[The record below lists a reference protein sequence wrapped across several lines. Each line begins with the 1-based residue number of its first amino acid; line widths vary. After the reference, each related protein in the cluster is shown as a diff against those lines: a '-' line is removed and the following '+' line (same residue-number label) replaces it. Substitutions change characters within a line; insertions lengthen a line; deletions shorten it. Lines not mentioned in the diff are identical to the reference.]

1 VARHSAQR
9 ENHFSEEFMHTILK
23 SNMKTVTIGDDKPF
37 IIIGE
42 KLNPTG
48 MKKLGQALVEQNFDY
63 VKRLAQR
70 QVAWGADV
78 LDVNVGHPQVNEA
91 AIMPKVVEA
100 VLSVVDV
107 PLCIDS
113 NEPKILEAGLK
124 VAPGKPLVN
133 SVNGEDKQ
141 LATVLP
147 IVKDR
152 GAAVIG
158 MAIGNQ
164 GIPPTP
170 DGRLAAAGKIIERAT
185 KMGIPIEDIVIDPL
199 VMTVGHNSNAALVTL
214 KSIELIKNEYGVNI
228 SLGASNVSFGLPD
241 RHSVNS
247 AFLALAIQTG
257 VTTSITD
264 PIKLGSSIKAIDLLL
279 GRDANSIR
287 YLKYF
292 RATEKLRE
300 QEAAVKV

>member
-1 VARHSAQR
+1 
-9 ENHFSEEFMHTILK
+9 MHTILR
-23 SNMKTVTIGDDKPF
+23 SNTKTVTIGADKPF
-37 IIIGE
+37 VIIGE
-42 KLNPTG
+42 KINPTG
-48 MKKLGQALVEQNFDY
+48 IKKLGQALVDQNFEY
-63 VKRLAQR
+63 VQHLAKR

-78 LDVNVGHPQVNEA
+78 LDVNVGHPQIDEA
-91 AIMPKVVEA
+91 DIIPKVVKAILE
-100 VLSVVDV
+100 VTDV

-147 IVKDR
+147 IVKER

-158 MAIGNQ
+158 MAIGND
-164 GIPPTP
+164 GIPPTAE
-170 DGRLAAAGKIIERAT
+170 GRLAAAGKIIEHAT
-185 KMGIPIEDIVIDPL
+185 KMGIPVEDVIIDPL
-199 VMTVGHNSNAALVTL
+199 VMTVGHNSQAALVTL
-214 KSIELIKNEYGVNI
+214 KSIELITKEYGVNI

-241 RHSVNS
+241 RHAVNS

-264 PIKLGSSIKAIDLLL
+264 PIKLGNSIKAIDLLL
-279 GRDANSIR
+279 GKDANSMR

-292 RATEKLRE
+292 RATEKLRTE
-300 QEAAVKV
+300 EAAAKA

>member
-1 VARHSAQR
+1 
-9 ENHFSEEFMHTILK
+9 MHTRLNSIK
-23 SNMKTVTIGDDKPF
+23 KEVIIGADKPF
-37 IIIGE
+37 VIIGE
-42 KLNPTG
+42 KINPTG
-48 MKKLGQALVEQNFDY
+48 IKKLGQALVDQNFDY
-63 VKRLAQR
+63 VKYLAQR

-78 LDVNVGHPQVNEA
+78 LDVNVGHPQIDEA

-124 VAPGKPLVN
+124 VTPGKPLVN
-133 SVNGEDKQ
+133 SVNGEDRQ
-141 LATVLP
+141 LDTVLP

-158 MAIGNQ
+158 MAIGND
-164 GIPPTP
+164 GIPATP
-170 DGRLAAAGKIIERAT
+170 EGRLAAAGKIIERAT
-185 KMGIPIEDIVIDPL
+185 KMGIPIEDIIIDPL
-199 VMTVGHNSNAALVTL
+199 VMTVGHNSNAGLVTL
-214 KSIELIKNEYGVNI
+214 KTIELVVKEFGVNM

-241 RHSVNS
+241 RHAVNG
-247 AFLALAIQTG
+247 AFLALAMQTG

-264 PIKLGSSIKAIDLLL
+264 PIKLGNSIKAIDLLL
-279 GRDANSIR
+279 GQDGNSIR

-292 RATEKLRE
+292 RATEKLRAE
-300 QEAAVKV
+300 EAAPKV

>member
-1 VARHSAQR
+1 
-9 ENHFSEEFMHTILK
+9 MHTLLK
-23 SNMKTVTIGDDKPF
+23 SNTREVIIGADRPF
-37 IIIGE
+37 VIIGE

-48 MKKLGQALVEQNFDY
+48 LKKLGQALVEQNFDY
-63 VKRLAQR
+63 VKQLAQR
-70 QVAWGADV
+70 QVAWGAEV
-78 LDVNVGHPQVNEA
+78 LDVNVGHPQIDEV

-113 NEPKILEAGLK
+113 NEPKILEAGLRL
-124 VAPGKPLVN
+124 APGKPLVN
-133 SVNGEDKQ
+133 SVNGEEKQ

-147 IVKDR
+147 IVRDR

-158 MAIGNQ
+158 LTIGEE
-164 GIPPTP
+164 GIPATP
-170 DGRLAAAGKIIERAT
+170 EGRLAAAGTIIERAV
-185 KMGIPIEDIVIDPL
+185 KMGIPAEDIIIDPL

-214 KSIELIKNEYGVNI
+214 ETIRLIKKEYGVNI

-257 VTTSITD
+257 VTTAITD

-279 GRDANSIR
+279 GKDANSMR

-292 RATEKLRE
+292 RATEKLRA
-300 QEAAVKV
+300 QEAPVKV

>member
-1 VARHSAQR
+1 
-9 ENHFSEEFMHTILK
+9 MHTLLK
-23 SNMKTVTIGDDKPF
+23 SNTKEVIIGTDQPF
-37 IIIGE
+37 VMIGE

-48 MKKLGQALVEQNFDY
+48 LKKLGQALVEQNFDY
-63 VKRLAQR
+63 VKQLALR
-70 QVAWGADV
+70 QVAWGAEV
-78 LDVNVGHPQVNEA
+78 LDVNVGHPQIDEVT
-91 AIMPKVVEA
+91 IMPKVVEA

-124 VAPGKPLVN
+124 LAPGKPLVN
-133 SVNGEDKQ
+133 SVNGEEKQ

-147 IVKDR
+147 IVRDR

-158 MAIGNQ
+158 LTIGEE
-164 GIPPTP
+164 GIPATP
-170 DGRLAAAGKIIERAT
+170 EGRLAAAGRIIERAA
-185 KMGIPIEDIVIDPL
+185 KLGIPAEDIIIDPL

-214 KSIELIKNEYGVNI
+214 KTIELVKKEYGVNI

-257 VTTSITD
+257 VTTAITD

-279 GRDANSIR
+279 GRDANSMR

-292 RATEKLRE
+292 RTTEKLRE

>member
-1 VARHSAQR
+1 
-9 ENHFSEEFMHTILK
+9 MHTTLK
-23 SNMKTVTIGDDKPF
+23 SNSKEVIIGADKPF
-37 IIIGE
+37 VIIGE

-48 MKKLGQALVEQNFDY
+48 LKKLGQALVEQNFDY
-63 VKRLAQR
+63 VKHLARR

-78 LDVNVGHPQVNEA
+78 LDVNVGHPQIDEA

-113 NEPKILEAGLK
+113 NEPKILEAGLRL
-124 VAPGKPLVN
+124 APGKPLVN
-133 SVNGEDKQ
+133 SVNGEEKQ

-158 MAIGNQ
+158 LTIADE

-170 DGRLAAAGKIIERAT
+170 EGRLAAAGKIIERAT
-185 KMGIPIEDIVIDPL
+185 KTGIPLEDIIIDPL
-199 VMTVGHNSNAALVTL
+199 VMTVGHNSYAAMVTL
-214 KSIELIKNEYGVNI
+214 KTIERVRAEYGVNI

-241 RHSVNS
+241 RHAVNS
-247 AFLALAIQTG
+247 AFLALAIQAGATC
-257 VTTSITD
+257 SITD
-264 PIKLGSSIKAIDLLL
+264 PIKLGNTIRAIDLLL
-279 GRDANSIR
+279 GKDPNSIR

-292 RATEKLRE
+292 RATEKLRTE
-300 QEAAVKV
+300 EAAVKV